1 MLEYDVIIDNPDAM
15 IIGELYIETSIPY
28 TKVTSI
34 HYQKLSK
41 KDTIW
46 ENNVEH
52 LSTRSLQGL
61 LLLFQDKRND
71 FANKNED
78 S

>member
-1 MLEYDVIIDNPDAM
+1 MLEYDVIIDNLDAM

-28 TKVTSI
+28 TKIASI
-34 HYQKLSK
+34 DYQKLSK

-46 ENNVEH
+46 KNNVEN

-61 LLLFQDKRND
+61 LLLFQDKHND